1 MHVCNLAD
9 SAQEYFDDLKALIE
23 DTYIK
28 NNKTSVVLLSHSL
41 GCPYTHHFLSNMT
54 QDWKDT
60 HIRVWVTIAGAWAGS
75 AKLMRIY
82 ASGSSLGLP
91 DVVVE
96 PLNLRPVL
104 RTYESSAFLL
114 PSKDFWA
121 TEEVGG
127 DFVFLKG
134 SLSNGNGIENVFQTV
149 ISCFI
154 TLSRL
159 FRICVT

>member
-1 MHVCNLAD
+1 MLSLQCLQKFVLPFNITFICVYFDTD
-9 SAQEYFDDLKALIE
+9 SAHKYFTNLKALVE

-28 NNKTSVVLLSHSL
+28 NNKTRVILLSHSL
-41 GCPYTHHFLSNMT
+41 GCPYTHFFLSKMS

-60 HIRVWVTIAGAWAGS
+60 HIKVWVTIAGAWAGT

-82 ASGSSLGLP
+82 ASVTSLGLP

-114 PSKDFWA
+114 PSKDFWDS
-121 TEEVGG
+121 EEVEL
-127 DFVFLKG
+127 VFL
-134 SLSNGNGIENVFQTV
+134 S
-149 ISCFI
+149 
-154 TLSRL
+154 
-159 FRICVT
+159 

>member
-1 MHVCNLAD
+1 MFKVHGYKNFPDLVNQSQVKPREKSYFFFCVYFDAD
-9 SAQEYFDDLKALIE
+9 SADEYFTNLKALVE

-28 NNKTSVVLLSHSL
+28 NNKTRVILLSHSL
-41 GCPYTHHFLSNMT
+41 GCPYTHYFLSKMSQN
-54 QDWKDT
+54 WKDT
-60 HIRVWVTIAGAWAGS
+60 HIKVWVTIAGAWAGS

-82 ASGSSLGLP
+82 ASGTSLGLP

-121 TEEVGG
+121 SEEVEL
-127 DFVFLKG
+127 VL
-134 SLSNGNGIENVFQTV
+134 LS
-149 ISCFI
+149 
-154 TLSRL
+154 
-159 FRICVT
+159 